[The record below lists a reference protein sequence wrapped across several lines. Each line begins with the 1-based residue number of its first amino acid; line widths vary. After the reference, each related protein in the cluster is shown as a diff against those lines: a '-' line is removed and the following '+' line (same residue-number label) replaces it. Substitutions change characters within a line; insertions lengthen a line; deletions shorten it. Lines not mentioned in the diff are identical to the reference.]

1 LRRFQARV
9 RVVSADCNDDLSRPV
24 EARFADLQVLEIRAG
39 AQFSAGG
46 KRSAPSQAMVFFA
59 GETPLNPFG
68 KSAATVHDESKR
80 GGPARKAPRRV
91 KRAKSRIWPM

>member
-1 LRRFQARV
+1 
-9 RVVSADCNDDLSRPV
+9 VVSTDCNDELSRPV
-24 EARFADLQVLEIRAG
+24 EARFADLQALEIRDA

-46 KRSAPSQAMVFFA
+46 KRSAPSQAVFFA

-68 KSAATVHDESKR
+68 KSAATVHDESR
-80 GGPARKAPRRV
+80 RDGPARKVPRRV